1 MKLSELVAYRN
12 QLSRLHISDAKTHTE
27 LDFSRIKHLVNSKDF
42 DPNNIKGQLQNK
54 HDEVYQK
61 FDEFVVLV
69 EQAKQEA
76 QQEINLKEQFWL
88 EETYRLYSQE
98 MTHDSDEHILNRRPT
113 LSEEHDNIIR
123 ARIKN
128 FSNHLHP
135 GMIIRPGLETFIGD
149 MVSFDPLYLVDQ
161 SEELLFPSM
170 IGFPEQYRRRLRPYV
185 IDRNE
190 TGLILSKLPDNQF
203 GMCLAYN
210 FFNFTPIQVIEK
222 YLVEIFSK
230 LKSGGRLMMT
240 FNDCDNEK
248 AVRLAESYYAC
259 YTPGRLVKEIAQ
271 RIGYEIYFTW
281 NDNMPSTWVE
291 LQKPGTL
298 TTLRGGQALAKVL
311 PIPDPNWEPPVLETF
326 VLEPDPDANLEVRY
340 DSEKHDFHKH
350 RDLRHQILTLG
361 LLTEQKADRLTTRQ
375 LEQVLNT
382 YKNNQK
388 T

>member
-12 QLSRLHISDAKTHTE
+12 QLNRLHISEAKTHTE
-27 LDFSRIKHLVNSKDF
+27 LDFSKIKHLVNSKDF
-42 DPNNIKGQLQNK
+42 DPNNIKGQLQDK
-54 HDEVYQK
+54 HNEVYQK
-61 FDEFVVLV
+61 FDEFVALV

-135 GMIIRPGLETFIGD
+135 GMIIRPGLETFIED

-190 TGLILSKLPDNQF
+190 TGSILSKLPDNQF

-230 LKSGGRLMMT
+230 LKPGGRLMMT

-248 AVRLAESYYAC
+248 AVRLAESYYTC

-271 RIGYEIYFTW
+271 RVGYEIYFIW
-281 NDNMPSTWVE
+281 NDNDPSTWLE
-291 LQKPGTL
+291 LQKPGIL
-298 TTLRGGQALAKVL
+298 TTLRGGQALAKVV
-311 PIPDPNWEPPVLETF
+311 PIPDPNWKPPIP
-326 VLEPDPDANLEVRY
+326 EPDPNANITVRY
-340 DSEKHDFHKH
+340 DPEKHDFYKH

-361 LLTEQKADRLTTRQ
+361 LLTEQQANRLTTRQ